1 MVSASLAPPGR
12 CRHESESG
20 GGRRSTGLEA
30 LATENW
36 APLSRTKRHG
46 GLLTA
51 SGTRG
56 LRFDFGVAV
65 VLSGR
70 RGSAE
75 HGNALA
81 LARFAAFRFVL
92 ELLIVKE
99 KLFPSREDEVRPTVD
114 TLQHLVLKFHL
125 RMAPFSPSPRAHSR
139 GKNCGGTPKIQVV
152 YYSPPLNN
160 PWTRPVHAR
169 RWRG

>member
-1 MVSASLAPPGR
+1 
-12 CRHESESG
+12 
-20 GGRRSTGLEA
+20 
-30 LATENW
+30 
-36 APLSRTKRHG
+36 
-46 GLLTA
+46 
-51 SGTRG
+51 
-56 LRFDFGVAV
+56 LRFDLGIAV
-65 VLSGR
+65 VLSRR
-70 RGSAE
+70 RGSAK
-75 HGNALA
+75 HGNPLGLA
-81 LARFAAFRFVL
+81 CFAAFRFVL

-99 KLFPSREDEVRPTVD
+99 KLFPSCEDEVRPTVD

-160 PWTRPVHAR
+160 PWTRPSTLG